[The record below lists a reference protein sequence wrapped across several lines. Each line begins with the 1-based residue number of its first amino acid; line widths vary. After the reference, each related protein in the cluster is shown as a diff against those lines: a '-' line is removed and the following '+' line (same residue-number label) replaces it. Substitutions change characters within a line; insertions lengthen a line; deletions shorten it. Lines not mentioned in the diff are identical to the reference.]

1 MYQRH
6 FVDDDF
12 TMPLLLL
19 LMTTA
24 HRRVKTELKSAVQL
38 VAEQKLPEGKAAVCR
53 LQCHVLECASGIQR
67 LSGQ

>member
-24 HRRVKTELKSAVQL
+24 HRRVKSELKSAVQL
-38 VAEQKLPEGKAAVCR
+38 VAEQKLPSAMPCVRVC
-53 LQCHVLECASGIQR
+53 
-67 LSGQ
+67 